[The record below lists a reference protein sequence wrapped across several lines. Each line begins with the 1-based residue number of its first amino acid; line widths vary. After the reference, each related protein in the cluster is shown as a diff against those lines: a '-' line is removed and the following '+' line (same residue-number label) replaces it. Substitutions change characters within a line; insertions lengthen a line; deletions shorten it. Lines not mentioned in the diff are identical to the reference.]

1 METPISIYPCDIPQ
15 LRIHARTVDDSV
27 TVEPPK
33 APAGAGVVYIEAI
46 SISVLY
52 IYIYTHHFYNIY
64 IYIVFILHNI
74 SVSVVLYIIKWFT
87 YAYL

>member
-52 IYIYTHHFYNIY
+52 IYPSLLQYIHIYRIY
-64 IYIVFILHNI
+64 
-74 SVSVVLYIIKWFT
+74 FT
-87 YAYL
+87 

>member
-1 METPISIYPCDIPQ
+1 VTMETPISIYPCDIPQ

-52 IYIYTHHFYNIY
+52 IYTHHFYNIY
-64 IYIVFILHNI
+64 IYIVFILHNN
-74 SVSVVLYIIKWFT
+74 SVSVVLYI
-87 YAYL
+87 L

>member
-52 IYIYTHHFYNIY
+52 IYIYPSLLQYIHIY
-64 IYIVFILHNI
+64 RIY
-74 SVSVVLYIIKWFT
+74 FT
-87 YAYL
+87 